1 MNVLYKCGNTLII
14 SSKSYPVSL
23 VQFEITESIKENS
36 KVYFI
41 TNEGVDDYINHC
53 KDLYGEYRDLSDI
66 DNASFKTPYTIL
78 DIAEASYQR
87 DDFSDKLYNALDFIW
102 KDIQSAS
109 GKKVIYLNNI
119 YLFFDKRY
127 KNDKTIKLLLN
138 IFRNG
143 KKYDCSIVIFNWK
156 PTDYTSRY
164 FDADCHIDYTSNILS
179 QIETSIITTLD
190 STEDVKIVSDVFH
203 LTEIEE
209 KEILSLNENE
219 GMLIF
224 NNKYELIHW

>member
-1 MNVLYKCGNTLII
+1 M
-14 SSKSYPVSL
+14 
-23 VQFEITESIKENS
+23 E
-36 KVYFI
+36 
-41 TNEGVDDYINHC
+41 
-53 KDLYGEYRDLSDI
+53 R
-66 DNASFKTPYTIL
+66 
-78 DIAEASYQR
+78 
-87 DDFSDKLYNALDFIW
+87 
-102 KDIQSAS
+102 
-109 GKKVIYLNNI
+109 
-119 YLFFDKRY
+119 
-127 KNDKTIKLLLN
+127 
-138 IFRNG
+138 
-143 KKYDCSIVIFNWK
+143 KKYDCSIVIFYWK